1 VHGGTPTDN
10 QRHTDL
16 CSNTVPNASATL
28 AVWAS
33 AWLAGAA
40 AADDVLDALT
50 AWAPLH
56 RVHAA
61 DRVAAGSTGLP
72 GPDDGTVGPATLFAP
87 LRAAGDTDVR
97 LVLPSAGDVRGLPAG
112 TAFAGA
118 ALAAEEGVLVPG
130 ARLGLVPVPEGRE
143 ALRWRVFAVP
153 SVIRPA
159 DHTGLGEAEHGLR
172 EAVRDTAR
180 ALLELDVASSDR
192 HVRGRIAATLRARP
206 RLDWPA
212 GTPGRALRVLDSADE
227 VAAILA
233 AAGQD
238 APGGARTAPT
248 AAARDD
254 LLRPLWTAVRTAR
267 TAAVAETVRVLTA
280 GRAAS

>member
-1 VHGGTPTDN
+1 M
-10 QRHTDL
+10 
-16 CSNTVPNASATL
+16 PNASATL

-56 RVHAA
+56 RVHAV
-61 DRVAAGSTGLP
+61 DRVAAGRTGLP

-97 LVLPSAGDVRGLPAG
+97 LVLPTAGDVRGLPAG
-112 TAFAGA
+112 TAFAAA
-118 ALAAEEGVLVPG
+118 ALTAGEGVLVPG
-130 ARLGLVPVPEGRE
+130 ARMGLVPVPEGRE
-143 ALRWRVFAVP
+143 AVRWRVFAVP
-153 SVIRPA
+153 TDIRPA

-172 EAVRDTAR
+172 EAVRDSAR
-180 ALLELDVASSDR
+180 ALLELDVATGDR
-192 HVRGRIAATLRARP
+192 HVRGRIAASLRARP
-206 RLDWPA
+206 RLDWPD
-212 GTPGRALRVLDSADE
+212 GTPPRALRVLESADE
-227 VAAILA
+227 VAAILTA
-233 AAGQD
+233 AHQD
-238 APGGARTAPT
+238 APGGARTAPA

-267 TAAVAETVRVLTA
+267 TAAVEETVRVLTQ